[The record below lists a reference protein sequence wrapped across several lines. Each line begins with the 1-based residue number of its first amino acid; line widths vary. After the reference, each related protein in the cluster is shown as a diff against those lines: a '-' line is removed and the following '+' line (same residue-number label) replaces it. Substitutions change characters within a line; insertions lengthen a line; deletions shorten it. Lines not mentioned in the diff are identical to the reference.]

1 MKLKLLILLIFLINL
16 ALPSGFAQNEGIITI
31 TPQSY
36 SKVIIRIPPLEG
48 DSGDNAGELLRN
60 LLNYHLFCLA
70 LKEPPLTGFKN
81 KEFYLKGKITSSERF
96 FNFSGELWDVYENK
110 PLKKYSAEGS
120 SLERLIYAIA
130 DQIIQDISPYRG
142 VSETRF
148 AFVKRTSTGDNLYI
162 MDFSKRNLRKIR
174 SSDLILFPKFSGSGK
189 QLAYIVYEREHYFLE
204 IYSLITR
211 ERKKLEVK
219 GLSSAP
225 LWLPDEKSLILTL
238 GKNDEINIYQFFLE
252 TQKLIPLTS
261 GKGVHQAG
269 SLSSNGKY
277 LAYVADTSGR
287 PQVYLLNLE
296 TLKPQRISFEGKH
309 NTAPR
314 ISPKG
319 NLLLYVSSS
328 GGDRTLVLYNLKTG
342 EKKSLSIPYTLT
354 DPSFSP
360 SGDFLI
366 FKGKGKKGGGIYL
379 MHLDSLLIYPYLPFE
394 NLYYPDWGK
403 LF

>member
-1 MKLKLLILLIFLINL
+1 MKLRPFILLIILLNQV
-16 ALPSGFAQNEGIITI
+16 LPLGFAQNEEIITV

-36 SKVIIRIPPLEG
+36 SKIIIRVPPLEG
-48 DSGDNAGELLRN
+48 DSGDNAGELLRT

-70 LKEPPLTGFKN
+70 LKEPPLPGFKN
-81 KEFYLKGKITSSERF
+81 KEFYLKGKINSSGQSLTF
-96 FNFSGELWDVYENK
+96 LGELWDVYENK
-110 PLKKYSAEGS
+110 PLKKYSAES
-120 SLERLIYAIA
+120 TSLERLIYAIA
-130 DQIIQDISPYRG
+130 DQVIQDISPYKG
-142 VSETRF
+142 VSWTRL

-162 MDFSKRNLRKIR
+162 MDFSKRNLQKIY
-174 SSDLILFPKFSGSGK
+174 SADLILFPKFSGSGR
-189 QLAYIVYEREHYFLE
+189 QLAYLAFERGRYFLE
-204 IYSLITR
+204 IFSLSTQ

-225 LWLPDEKSLILTL
+225 LWMPDERSLILTL
-238 GKNDEINIYQFFLE
+238 GKNEDINIYQFFPE

-269 SLSSNGKY
+269 SLSADGRY
-277 LAYVADTSGR
+277 LAYVGDSSGR

-296 TLKPQRISFEGKH
+296 TLKSKRISFEGKH
-309 NTAPR
+309 NTSPR
-314 ISPKG
+314 FSSKG
-319 NLLLYVSSS
+319 NQLIYVSSS

-342 EKKSLSIPYTLT
+342 EKKSLSIPYALT

-366 FKGKGKKGGGIYL
+366 FKGKGKKGGTLYL
-379 MHLDSLLIYPYLPFE
+379 MHLDSLLIYPYLPFD